1 MKLNPQLKSELKEY
15 ITKRLHDQT
24 TYVEVVSPYQLSQ
37 SELDDLK
44 KNIPVLHQ
52 ARLENT
58 VDGNI
63 LAGVI
68 IKFGSKM
75 IDLSI
80 NGELGRVKQKIIN
93 I

>member
-24 TYVEVVSPYQLSQ
+24 TYVEVVSPYQLTQ

-44 KNIPVLHQ
+44 QNIPVLHH

-58 VDGNI
+58 VDRSI

-80 NGELGRVKQKIIN
+80 NGELQDIRQRILK
-93 I
+93 